1 MRSEM
6 DIVKLLRNGE
16 SETVEFKARF
26 NKETIVSLAAF
37 ANTKGGKVISEYP
50 GVSYSI
56 SETGD
61 FFKVEMHHTPTKTT
75 ITPPL
80 KPKFKMFIWLSLRMK
95 SLSKYR

>member
-1 MRSEM
+1 LKGDEAVVLIRSEM

-37 ANTKGGKVISEYP
+37 ANTKGGKVISDYP

-56 SETGD
+56 SESGD
-61 FFKVEMHHTPTKTT
+61 FFEVEMRHTPTKTT
-75 ITPPL
+75 IKPPLETPL
-80 KPKFKMFIWLSLRMK
+80 KPKFKMFI
-95 SLSKYR
+95 

>member
-1 MRSEM
+1 MKEDEAVVLIRPEM
-6 DIVKLLRNGE
+6 GIVKLLRNGE

-37 ANTKGGKVISEYP
+37 ANTKGGKVISDYP

-61 FFKVEMHHTPTKTT
+61 FFKVGIRHAPTKTT
-75 ITPPL
+75 ITPP
-80 KPKFKMFIWLSLRMK
+80 
-95 SLSKYR
+95 